1 MEAVSSIPGNIR
13 LMTFLSVSGWT
24 VMSISLSNINKWIF
38 QNHPFNYPIFL
49 TSLHLLSTLIFC
61 STFFKLTA
69 MGRSI
74 KENFDQNPISGQVSW
89 NILLLSFIFSISIAC
104 GNIAVQFLY
113 ISFLKMIFAMTPLA
127 TLILSR
133 VFLKQSSELVTYL
146 SLIPICVGCVMCTV
160 GEINFNLIGFLMAL
174 VATLLRAVRSVLQ
187 GFLLKEERIDSF
199 SLLYR
204 MSVPSFIQ
212 LLAAAVIFE
221 RPVFSDSY
229 LLSTPSL
236 WMLIGLSCSCAVGY
250 NIMAFLVTFYTSPIT
265 LQVLGNLSMVLTVG
279 LSLLLFRNELSLISI
294 LGIVSVTIGSWI
306 YQKSD
311 KVTQLLIYFQ
321 ILPKRDQHVANH
333 HK

>member
-187 GFLLKEERIDSF
+187 GKFT
-199 SLLYR
+199 
-204 MSVPSFIQ
+204 FI
-212 LLAAAVIFE
+212 
-221 RPVFSDSY
+221 VFSIREYY
-229 LLSTPSL
+229 LETSHS
-236 WMLIGLSCSCAVGY
+236 MLYITGFI
-250 NIMAFLVTFYTSPIT
+250 NTTSPIFNFIVMIRGHT
-265 LQVLGNLSMVLTVG
+265 EVDFY
-279 LSLLLFRNELSLISI
+279 SLF
-294 LGIVSVTIGSWI
+294 
-306 YQKSD
+306 
-311 KVTQLLIYFQ
+311 
-321 ILPKRDQHVANH
+321 
-333 HK
+333 